1 MTLAPTLDLPVL
13 DVRRG
18 DPSLVRDLLG
28 SPGVLEHG
36 HYELLSGLHTDA
48 FIRFSALARDAE
60 ALRTIGD
67 WLTPSLKPWN
77 ADALV
82 APSTAGVALAWT
94 LARRL
99 AVPLHL
105 ATPGEDGR
113 AVEIPATDALAGQ
126 RILLVNDVVTT
137 GTGMSSLARLV
148 EDAGAVIA
156 GAAWFASR
164 STVDVEAM
172 IAAPTACVVA
182 LELVAVE
189 ADKCALCRDEIP
201 VERAADLN

>member
-1 MTLAPTLDLPVL
+1 M
-13 DVRRG
+13 
-18 DPSLVRDLLG
+18 
-28 SPGVLEHG
+28 
-36 HYELLSGLHTDA
+36 
-48 FIRFSALARDAE
+48 
-60 ALRTIGD
+60 
-67 WLTPSLKPWN
+67 
-77 ADALV
+77 
-82 APSTAGVALAWT
+82 
-94 LARRL
+94 
-99 AVPLHL
+99 PLHL

-113 AVEIPATDALAGQ
+113 AVEIPATDALVG
-126 RILLVNDVVTT
+126 RPILLVNDVVTT

-189 ADKCALCRDEIP
+189 ADKCGLCRDEIP